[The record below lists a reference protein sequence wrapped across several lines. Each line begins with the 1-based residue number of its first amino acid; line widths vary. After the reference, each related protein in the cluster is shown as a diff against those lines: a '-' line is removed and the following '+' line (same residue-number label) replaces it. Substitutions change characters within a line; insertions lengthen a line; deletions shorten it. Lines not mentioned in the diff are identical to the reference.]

1 MRVLITG
8 GAGLLGSALLRQ
20 VPTGCDVHATH
31 RSTPATG
38 APSHYVELGDRDAV
52 LQLWEQLRPDL
63 VIHTAAGTADGE
75 RDIVAATRNV
85 ADACSALGASLIHLS
100 TDLVFDGSASPYAE
114 SVEPRPM
121 MRYGHWKLT
130 AEHHAASVPGAA
142 IVRTSLIV
150 RVVPP
155 GRSTAWLLEALERGE
170 RPTLYVDELRC
181 PILDEDLAAQLWEL
195 AALPAGNRAGVWH
208 LVGPEAISRYALGL
222 LLATQ
227 RGGDPNQLRPGRS
240 PGDRPR
246 DVRLLASRAD
256 RQISTRARPISE
268 AFAMAP

>member
-20 VPTGCDVHATH
+20 VPAGWDVHATH
-31 RSTPATG
+31 RSTPAAG
-38 APSHYVELGDRDAV
+38 APSHYVELADRDAV
-52 LQLWEQLRPDL
+52 LRLWEQLRPDL
-63 VIHTAAGTADGE
+63 VIHTAAGVVDGE

-85 ADACSALGASLIHLS
+85 ADACSALGARLIHLS
-100 TDLVFDGSASPYAE
+100 TDLVFDGRASPYDESAE
-114 SVEPRPM
+114 AEPM
-121 MRYGHWKLT
+121 MHYGHWKLT
-130 AEHHAASVPGAA
+130 AEHHASRVPGAT

-155 GRSTAWLLEALERGE
+155 GRSTAWLLEALGRGE

-181 PILDEDLAAQLWEL
+181 PILDEDLAAQLWEV
-195 AALPAGNRAGVWH
+195 AALPAEDRAGIWH

-222 LLATQ
+222 LLVAERGADPTQ
-227 RGGDPNQLRPGRS
+227 LCPGRS

-246 DVRLLASRAD
+246 DVRLLTSRAD
-256 RQISTRARPISE
+256 GQISTRARPISE